1 MDSPRQFSS
10 LPDDLKS
17 VEVGPVGPGSLDVLL
32 QRGRAAFALE
42 GHPTVCQSDRYRFGL
57 PLEVEP
63 GRDRYVGQQCS
74 GNPEAL
80 LKIREAST
88 VGRATSRPLVGRPA
102 DIAR

>member
-17 VEVGPVGPGSLDVLL
+17 VEVGPAAPGPLDVLL

-42 GHPTVCQSDRYRFGL
+42 GQPMVCQSDRYGFGF

-63 GRDRYVGQQCS
+63 GRVRDVGQQCS

-80 LKIREAST
+80 LKIPGGVYCR
-88 VGRATSRPLVGRPA
+88 
-102 DIAR
+102 